1 MPEVSFFTSHHEDTM
16 ATETFGR
23 ALSLALRH
31 KGGCVDHAKDPG
43 GANNLSVTI
52 GTLSAWLGRPATKAE
67 IKTLTVPAVTRI
79 YGRNTSSSMG
89 RQS

>member
-52 GTLSAWLGRPATKAE
+52 GTLSA
-67 IKTLTVPAVTRI
+67 
-79 YGRNTSSSMG
+79 
-89 RQS
+89 